1 MKQKY
6 KLTGFARLVI
16 FLIFFLPIAYFGTK
30 IYKGEMTFADISDF
44 VQDKVESVSKDEIPT
59 KTPETSYEIPETD
72 CETLLKERDREIKL
86 LKRRIATLEK

>member
-1 MKQKY
+1 MKQRY

-30 IYKGEMTFADISDF
+30 IYQGDMTFGDI
-44 VQDKVESVSKDEIPT
+44 QNYVEEKLESKSSPSNEAET
-59 KTPETSYEIPETD
+59 YTPESNTENCEI
-72 CETLLKERDREIKL
+72 LLKAKEREIQL

>member
-1 MKQKY
+1 MKQQY

-30 IYKGEMTFADISDF
+30 IYQGDMTFGDIQNY
-44 VQDKVESVSKDEIPT
+44 VEDKIESKSSPSNEAET
-59 KTPETSYEIPETD
+59 YTPETSSGD
-72 CETLLKERDREIKL
+72 CETLLKAKEREIQL